1 MPMLIARD
9 DVAARAERAKAVQIL
24 AKSIFKELRTQGYE
38 TKEIVALSTELLGLV
53 TNELRPEKP

>member
-1 MPMLIARD
+1 MLIARD

>member
-9 DVAARAERAKAVQIL
+9 DVVAARAERAKAVQIL

-53 TNELRPEKP
+53 TNELRPSK

>member
-9 DVAARAERAKAVQIL
+9 DVSARAERAKAVQIL

-53 TNELRPEKP
+53 TSELRPEK

>member
-9 DVAARAERAKAVQIL
+9 DVAARTERAKAVQIL
-24 AKSIFKELRTQGYE
+24 AKSIFKELRTQGYD

-53 TNELRPEKP
+53 TNELRPAK